1 MGHSLAV
8 ARHEG
13 GPRLGMGQIETTLAR
28 EQELAA
34 GGRKAFEDIHVDVR
48 SQSLSRGET
57 RRASADDGHA

>member
-1 MGHSLAV
+1 
-8 ARHEG
+8 
-13 GPRLGMGQIETTLAR
+13 MGQIETTLAR